1 MLSSSLMKVA
11 NKLFFWYCFKLTEYY
26 MSGKCFCRG
35 KMYRIRECGL
45 MVLRYLEIRI
55 KEYELVVL
63 ISIDG
68 IKKRK
73 PTSGI
78 WIYGLEI

>member
-1 MLSSSLMKVA
+1 MESA
-11 NKLFFWYCFKLTEYY
+11 FKIYVIYREEN
-26 MSGKCFCRG
+26 FCEG

-78 WIYGLEI
+78 WIYGIEI